1 MEIAESTVLATGATG
16 GIGQAIALGTREWGP
31 VPLWRET
38 PDRGEHSGGWQ
49 SCCRYPAGAVT
60 GPLPTA
66 LRDRQ
71 QQQQQPQLQRS
82 QLSYDQLSL
91 LQWCL

>member
-1 MEIAESTVLATGATG
+1 MAAVGPDGDLAFAPDVLEWEPLGA
-16 GIGQAIALGTREWGP
+16 REWGP
-31 VPLWRET
+31 VPIWRET
-38 PDRGEHSGGWQ
+38 PDRGEHSGEWQ